1 MNTETPPIDW
11 LATGDLVLADRIVE
25 GGTVAVAGGKIAGVF
40 EAGESPSGPVVR
52 DYSGRYILP
61 GLVDTHVHASSVEP
75 ETIESSTGA
84 AAAGGVTTIVDMP
97 YDRAAPVMGID
108 RLREKVETVQAEAIV
123 DVGLYGTMPKV
134 DGVGVLDE
142 LVEGGVCAFKF
153 SLFEY
158 DAHRFPRIA
167 DGDLVAA
174 FEKLSASGVPI
185 VLHNEL
191 QEIVDYALAQLL
203 DTPAENDP
211 LAHGLSH
218 PPVSETAASVKALDF
233 AYWTGARLH
242 LAHCTHPHTFRLID
256 VYRQLGADVSG
267 ETCAHYLV
275 LSERDVAE
283 LGPIAKVNP
292 PIRDE
297 QAREDL
303 WRALQDGRIAT
314 ISTDHAPW
322 PIEKKQSS
330 MLRASPG
337 APGLETLLA
346 AIFTEGEKRGVALP
360 ELLGYLT
367 WRPAEIF
374 GLGDRKGQLVV
385 GMDADLTVFDART
398 PHRYDATQSL
408 CSAKWSPFDGRE
420 FAGRVVATYVRGEIV
435 FEDGRLVG
443 EPGSGEWLRRT
454 ALADGS

>member
-1 MNTETPPIDW
+1 MSR
-11 LATGDLVLADRIVE
+11 AR
-25 GGTVAVAGGKIAGVF
+25 
-40 EAGESPSGPVVR
+40 
-52 DYSGRYILP
+52 
-61 GLVDTHVHASSVEP
+61 HA
-75 ETIESSTGA
+75 
-84 AAAGGVTTIVDMP
+84 
-97 YDRAAPVMGID
+97 
-108 RLREKVETVQAEAIV
+108 
-123 DVGLYGTMPKV
+123 
-134 DGVGVLDE
+134 
-142 LVEGGVCAFKF
+142 
-153 SLFEY
+153 
-158 DAHRFPRIA
+158 
-167 DGDLVAA
+167 
-174 FEKLSASGVPI
+174 
-185 VLHNEL
+185 
-191 QEIVDYALAQLL
+191 
-203 DTPAENDP
+203 
-211 LAHGLSH
+211 
-218 PPVSETAASVKALDF
+218 
-233 AYWTGARLH
+233 
-242 LAHCTHPHTFRLID
+242 
-256 VYRQLGADVSG
+256 
-267 ETCAHYLV
+267 AHYLV

-297 QAREDL
+297 QSREDL

-374 GLGDRKGQLVV
+374 GLGDRKGQLAV

-398 PHRYDATQSL
+398 PHRYDAAQSL

-435 FEDGRLVG
+435 FEDGSLVG
-443 EPGSGEWLRRT
+443 EPGQRRVAAARSASRRQLTLTAAAVTQTRPGGRTGTSFAPRSGDRECV
-454 ALADGS
+454 AEVG